1 MGQDR
6 AGGLGALSVD
16 QGQFKL
22 HDMILITSIMGIR
35 SSLVIC

>member
-16 QGQFKL
+16 QGQFEL
-22 HDMILITSIMGIR
+22 YDMILINKHNGH
-35 SSLVIC
+35 

>member
-22 HDMILITSIMGIR
+22 HDMILINKHNGH
-35 SSLVIC
+35 